1 MRYQK
6 WGADKVKVYCYSQQT
21 SKLNL
26 VKDPNCDNPRYD
38 AEDLE
43 KIVVE
48 DVLRMA
54 DKVKADD
61 KIVPKSNDS
70 RRAGIKI
77 LQEKYDTIS
86 AKIKRLYNLYAESED
101 KILLETIKENQN
113 QLASVSKLLNN
124 EKTSIAAVDDIVD
137 RNNAVRNLRNIWD
150 KLTIQEKQR
159 ALRICV
165 SRIVVTDNHIDID
178 YLI

>member
-1 MRYQK
+1 M
-6 WGADKVKVYCYSQQT
+6 
-21 SKLNL
+21 
-26 VKDPNCDNPRYD
+26 
-38 AEDLE
+38 
-43 KIVVE
+43 
-48 DVLRMA
+48 LR
-54 DKVKADD
+54 KK
-61 KIVPKSNDS
+61 
-70 RRAGIKI
+70 
-77 LQEKYDTIS
+77 
-86 AKIKRLYNLYAESED
+86 D

-137 RNNAVRNLRNIWD
+137 RNNAVRNLRSVWD